1 VKKIL
6 SELVED
12 IAREQTERILSVL
25 VDARVFVEVNQG
37 QDDVRLEWE
46 KAEDDV

>member
-1 VKKIL
+1 MKKTL
-6 SELVED
+6 SEQVEA
-12 IAREQTERILSVL
+12 IAREQTEKILGDL
-25 VDARVFVEVNQG
+25 VDRRVFVEVNQG